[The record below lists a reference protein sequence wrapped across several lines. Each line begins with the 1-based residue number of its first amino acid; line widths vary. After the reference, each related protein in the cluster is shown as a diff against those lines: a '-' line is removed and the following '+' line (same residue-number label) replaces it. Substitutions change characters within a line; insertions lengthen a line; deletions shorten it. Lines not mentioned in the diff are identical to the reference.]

1 MSKLNT
7 ALLFRS
13 YIWLTET
20 IYSAGYITR
29 QEIDDKWARNT
40 TLNHH
45 NESHIPERTFHNWKN
60 AIQDLFQIVIAC
72 DRSRGSAYYIENK
85 DDLKHDDVR
94 AWMLNTFAVNTLVS
108 ESRDLNRQI
117 LFEKIPSGQHFL
129 APIIEAMRDKVVL
142 KMTYQSFSKSHS
154 ATFTVKPY
162 CVKVYRQRWYML
174 GKSEVSEL
182 RMYALDRIVE
192 LQPTGKH
199 YRLPANF
206 DAEAYFAHLVGVS
219 DVKNKPEFV
228 SVRVNK
234 HQVDYLRTLPIHD
247 SQHEEERNE
256 DYSIFR
262 YFVVPNFEF
271 VQELRAQGSAL
282 QVLEPTWLADR
293 MRKESKKVTALY
305 EDEQRK

>member
-7 ALLFRS
+7 ALLFRC

-60 AIQDLFQIVIAC
+60 AIQDLFQIIIAC
-72 DRSRGSAYYIENK
+72 DRSRGRTYYIENK

-94 AWMLNTFAVNTLVS
+94 AWMLNTLAVNTLMS
-108 ESRDLNRQI
+108 DSQDLKRQI
-117 LFEKIPSGQHFL
+117 LFEKIPSGH
-129 APIIEAMRDKVVL
+129 P
-142 KMTYQSFSKSHS
+142 S
-154 ATFTVKPY
+154 TFTVKPY

-182 RMYALDRIVE
+182 RMYSLDRIAE
-192 LQPTGKH
+192 LQPTEKH

-206 DAEAYFAHLVGVS
+206 DAETYFAHLVGVS
-219 DVKNKPEFV
+219 DINRKPTV
-228 SVRVNK
+228 VTIRVNSE
-234 HQVDYLRTLPIHD
+234 QAPYIRSLPIHD
-247 SQHEEERNE
+247 SQQETERNE
-256 DYSIFR
+256 EYSVFK
-262 YFVVPNFEF
+262 YCVVLNYEF
-271 VQELRAQGSAL
+271 MQELRAHGSTL
-282 QVLEPTWLADR
+282 QVLEPKKLADK
-293 MRKESKKVTALY
+293 MKKDSMKVTKLY
-305 EDEQRK
+305 E

>member
-7 ALLFRS
+7 ALLFRC

-60 AIQDLFQIVIAC
+60 AIQDLFQIIIAC
-72 DRSRGSAYYIENK
+72 DRSRSRAYYIENK

-94 AWMLNTFAVNTLVS
+94 AWMLNTLAVNTLIS
-108 ESRDLNRQI
+108 DSQDLQRQI
-117 LFEKIPSGQHFL
+117 LFEKIPSGQLFL

-142 KMTYQSFSKSHS
+142 KMTYQSFSKSHPS
-154 ATFTVKPY
+154 TFTVKPY

-182 RMYALDRIVE
+182 RMYSLDRIAE
-192 LQPTGKH
+192 LQPTEKH

-206 DAEAYFAHLVGVS
+206 DAETYFAHLVGVS
-219 DVKNKPEFV
+219 DINRKPTV
-228 SVRVNK
+228 VTIRVNSE
-234 HQVDYLRTLPIHD
+234 QAPYIRSLPIHD
-247 SQHEEERNE
+247 SQQETEKNEE
-256 DYSIFR
+256 YSVFK
-262 YFVVPNFEF
+262 YCVVLNYEF
-271 VQELRAQGSAL
+271 MLELRAHGSTL
-282 QVLEPTWLADR
+282 QVLEPKKLADK
-293 MRKESKKVTALY
+293 MKKDSVKVTKLY
-305 EDEQRK
+305 E

>member
-7 ALLFRS
+7 ALLFRC

-29 QEIDDKWARNT
+29 QEIDAKWARNT

-60 AIQDLFQIVIAC
+60 AIQDLFQIIIAC
-72 DRSRGSAYYIENK
+72 DRSRGRAYYIENK

-94 AWMLNTFAVNTLVS
+94 AWMLNTLAVNTLIS
-108 ESRDLNRQI
+108 DSQDLKRQI
-117 LFEKIPSGQHFL
+117 LFEKIPSGQLFL

-142 KMTYQSFSKSHS
+142 KMTYQSFSKSHPS
-154 ATFTVKPY
+154 TFTVKPY

-182 RMYALDRIVE
+182 RMYSLDRIAE
-192 LQPTGKH
+192 LQPTEKH

-206 DAEAYFAHLVGVS
+206 DAETYFAHLVGVS
-219 DVKNKPEFV
+219 DVNRKPTV
-228 SVRVNK
+228 VTIRVNSE
-234 HQVDYLRTLPIHD
+234 QASYIRSLPIHD
-247 SQHEEERNE
+247 SQQETERNE
-256 DYSIFR
+256 EYSVFK
-262 YFVVPNFEF
+262 YCVALNYEF
-271 VQELRAQGSAL
+271 MQELRAHGSTL
-282 QVLEPTWLADR
+282 QVLEPKKLADK
-293 MRKESKKVTALY
+293 MKKDSMKVTKLY
-305 EDEQRK
+305 E

>member
-1 MSKLNT
+1 MKMNKIISGMVSAAAVLSLSVLSAACGGASDT
-7 ALLFRS
+7 GAA
-13 YIWLTET
+13 TEAAEET
-20 IYSAGYITR
+20 GSEEAAAAEEKSAAGEET
-29 QEIDDKWARNT
+29 
-40 TLNHH
+40 
-45 NESHIPERTFHNWKN
+45 ESFLGEK
-60 AIQDLFQIVIAC
+60 
-72 DRSRGSAYYIENK
+72 
-85 DDLKHDDVR
+85 
-94 AWMLNTFAVNTLVS
+94 
-108 ESRDLNRQI
+108 
-117 LFEKIPSGQHFL
+117 KIPSGQRFL

-142 KMTYQSFSKSHS
+142 KMTYQSFSKSHP

-234 HQVDYLRTLPIHD
+234 HQADYLRTLPIHD
-247 SQHEEERNE
+247 SQHEEEQNK

-282 QVLEPTWLADR
+282 QVLEPKWLADR
-293 MRKESKKVTALY
+293 MRKESKKVTTLY

>member
-7 ALLFRS
+7 ALLFRC

-60 AIQDLFQIVIAC
+60 AIQDLFQIIIAC
-72 DRSRGSAYYIENK
+72 DRSRGRAYYIENK

-94 AWMLNTFAVNTLVS
+94 AWMLNTFAVNTLIS
-108 ESRDLNRQI
+108 DSQDLKRQI
-117 LFEKIPSGQHFL
+117 LFEKIPSGQRFL

-142 KMTYQSFSKSHS
+142 KMTYQSFSKSHPS
-154 ATFTVKPY
+154 TFTVKPY

-182 RMYALDRIVE
+182 RMYSLDRIAE
-192 LQPTGKH
+192 LQPTEKH

-206 DAEAYFAHLVGVS
+206 DAETYFAHLVGVS
-219 DVKNKPEFV
+219 DVNRKPTV
-228 SVRVNK
+228 VTIRVNSE
-234 HQVDYLRTLPIHD
+234 QASYIRSLPIHD
-247 SQHEEERNE
+247 SQQETERNE
-256 DYSIFR
+256 EYSVFK
-262 YFVVPNFEF
+262 YCVALNYEF
-271 VQELRAQGSAL
+271 MQELRAHGSAL
-282 QVLEPTWLADR
+282 QVLEPKKLADK
-293 MRKESKKVTALY
+293 MKKDSVKVTKLY
-305 EDEQRK
+305 E

>member
-7 ALLFRS
+7 ALLFRC

-60 AIQDLFQIVIAC
+60 AIQDLFQIIIAC
-72 DRSRGSAYYIENK
+72 DRARGRAYYIENK

-94 AWMLNTFAVNTLVS
+94 AWMLNTLAVNTLMS
-108 ESRDLNRQI
+108 DSQDLKRQI
-117 LFEKIPSGQHFL
+117 LFEKIPSGQLFL

-142 KMTYQSFSKSHS
+142 KMTYQSFSKSHPS
-154 ATFTVKPY
+154 TFTVKPY

-182 RMYALDRIVE
+182 RMYSLDRIAE
-192 LQPTGKH
+192 LQPTEKH

-206 DAEAYFAHLVGVS
+206 DAETYFAHLVGVS
-219 DVKNKPEFV
+219 DINRKPTV
-228 SVRVNK
+228 VTIRVNSE
-234 HQVDYLRTLPIHD
+234 QAPYIRSLPIHD
-247 SQHEEERNE
+247 SQQETERNE
-256 DYSIFR
+256 EYSVFK
-262 YFVVPNFEF
+262 YCVVLNYEF
-271 VQELRAQGSAL
+271 MQELRAHGSTL
-282 QVLEPTWLADR
+282 QVLEPKKLAYKMKKDS
-293 MRKESKKVTALY
+293 MKVTKLY
-305 EDEQRK
+305 E